1 MEESYDVRRYRQA
14 CQLLP
19 ARLRGP
25 ALELDVSEQARAEEL
40 RLRLGRSLGVTL
52 PEGERTLPGTRVLAG
67 DLEQVLDRA
76 TELSRY
82 AAAEDLAQG
91 FVTAPGG
98 FRVGACGRALPAG
111 GENRGFSDLSALA
124 VRIPRLRRDVA
135 APVLDRLMEGSRP
148 LSVLVLSP
156 PGGGKTTFLR
166 DLVRLLSEGGS
177 RVGLVDERG
186 GLAALYRGAPQLDV
200 GRRTDVLD
208 GCPKALAIPMLLRA
222 MNPQVIAVDELA
234 AAGDLAAVEAAAGC
248 GVTLLATVHAP
259 SVAELRRRP
268 LFASLLEKRIFR
280 RAVVITGG
288 GAGRR
293 YLVEDLP

>member
-1 MEESYDVRRYRQA
+1 MEEPYEVRRYRQA

-19 ARLRGP
+19 GRLRGP
-25 ALELDVSEQARAEEL
+25 ALELGREEQARAEEL
-40 RLRLGRSLGVTL
+40 RLRLGRPLGVTA
-52 PEGERTLPGTRVLAG
+52 PEGELTVAGTRVMAG

-82 AAAEDLAQG
+82 AAAESLAQG
-91 FVTAPGG
+91 FVTAQGG
-98 FRVGACGRALPAG
+98 FRVGVCGSALQNG
-111 GENRGFSDLSALA
+111 GENRGFAALSALA

-135 APVLDRLMEGSRP
+135 APVLERLLEKGRP

-166 DLVRLLSEGGS
+166 DLVRLLSDGGR

-186 GLAALYRGAPQLDV
+186 ELAALYRGAPQLDV
-200 GRRTDVLD
+200 GRCTDVLD
-208 GCPKALAIPMLLRA
+208 GCAKALAIPMLLRA
-222 MNPQVIAVDELA
+222 MNPQIIAVDELA
-234 AAGDLAAVEAAAGC
+234 AAGDRAAVEAAAGC

-268 LFASLLEKRIFR
+268 LFAPLLEKRIFR

-288 GAGRR
+288 GTGRR
-293 YLVEDLP
+293 YLVEELP